1 MKNRALIIK
10 IALTLIACLSAAF
23 FIINYILWDNNY
35 RGRISP
41 GVMVGDLSLGGKTSD
56 TARDALSEKIKKI
69 EEAGLRFQYGAQTAS
84 LETATVSFDSDLS
97 YPALTFSIEE
107 TIAGV
112 LDEGSWRGFLAYC
125 WHRIWPGQT
134 DNIKMS
140 YQLDEDKIRAFL
152 ADNFPEL
159 NISPENAYFSFAEGK
174 DGLSLQ
180 NNPEKIG
187 KEINYERA
195 IAETRDS
202 LDKLNGDV
210 ISIKTK
216 SKYPT
221 VKTGD
226 LAGLEDEARQMFSQT
241 DLVIQMPFSSNQ
253 ADGSQDTENK
263 SWTIKANRLVTWASA
278 QKTENGLAIS
288 LDREKV
294 KNYIQSTISPQIDQ
308 EPVRPRFE
316 MKGGR
321 VSSWQAGRKGLAVSI
336 DKTADS
342 LINGFLNNEKTIT
355 VITEETGADDLT
367 NDNSF
372 KIKEVIGTGHS
383 SFTGSP
389 ANRRHN
395 IATGAAALH
404 GLLIKP
410 DEEFSLVKALGDIS
424 GETGYLPELV
434 IKGNKTIPEYG
445 GGLCQVGTT
454 VFRSALSSGLPIT
467 MRQNHSYRVS
477 YYEPAGTDA
486 TIYTPQP
493 DLRFMN
499 DTGNY
504 ILIQARTVKNDL
516 YFDFWGVSDG
526 RIATSTYPVIYNIVK
541 PEPTKI
547 IESDELKPGEK
558 KCTESSH
565 NGADAYFDYK
575 VIYPEDSK
583 VEPLVQEKRFKSH
596 YIPWQAV
603 CLVGRSATSSAPT
616 ATSSPSTASSTSE
629 SSLTPV
635 SPDNT
640 KATGT
645 PAASSSLIKP

>member
-23 FIINYILWDNNY
+23 FIINYILWDDDY
-35 RGRISP
+35 RGRVYP
-41 GVMVGDLSLGGKTSD
+41 GVMIGDLSLAGKTSEE
-56 TARDALSEKIKKI
+56 AKDALSGKIKKI
-69 EEAGLRFQYGAQTAS
+69 EGDGLKFRYNGRTVS
-84 LETATVSFDSDLS
+84 LETATASFDSDLS
-97 YPALTFSIEE
+97 YPALTFSVEE
-107 TIAGV
+107 TIAGA
-112 LDEGSWRGFLAYC
+112 LDNGSWRGFLAYC
-125 WHRIWPGQT
+125 WARVWPGRK

-140 YQLDEDKIRAFL
+140 YRLDEDRIKAFL
-152 ADNFPEL
+152 TDNFPEL
-159 NISPENAYFSFAEGK
+159 NINPENAYFSFEEGK
-174 DGLSLQ
+174 DGLSLK

-195 IAETRDS
+195 IADARDN
-202 LDKLNGDV
+202 LDRLNSAIID
-210 ISIKTK
+210 IKTK

-226 LAGLEDEARQMFSQT
+226 LSGLEDEARRMFSQT
-241 DLVIQMPFSSNQ
+241 DLTIQMPSSGNQ
-253 ADGSQDTENK
+253 AGSDKDSEKK
-263 SWTIKANRLVTWASA
+263 SWTIKASRLVTWASA
-278 QKTENGLAIS
+278 RKTENGLAIS

-294 KNYIQSTISPQIDQ
+294 KTYLQSTISPQVDQ

-321 VSSWQAGRKGLAVSI
+321 VSSWQTGQKGLAVDI

-342 LINGFLNNEKTIT
+342 LINGFLNKEKTIT
-355 VITEETGADDLT
+355 VITKETGTEDLT

-372 KIKEVIGTGHS
+372 SIKEIIGTGHS
-383 SFTGSP
+383 SFTGSS

-410 DEEFSLVKALGDIS
+410 GEEFSLIKALGDIS
-424 GETGYLPELV
+424 DQTGYLPELV
-434 IKGNKTIPEYG
+434 IKGNKTVPEYG

-454 VFRSALSSGLPIT
+454 VFRSALASGLPIT

-493 DLRFMN
+493 DLRFIN

-504 ILIQARTVKNDL
+504 ILIQARMVKNDL
-516 YFDFWGVSDG
+516 YFDFWGVDDG

-575 VIYPEDSK
+575 VTYPEGSK

-596 YIPWQAV
+596 YVPWQAV
-603 CLVGRSATSSAPT
+603 CLVGRSATSSPST
-616 ATSSPSTASSTSE
+616 ATSSPSTASSTPE
-629 SSLTPV
+629 SSPAPSIPT
-635 SPDNT
+635 NT